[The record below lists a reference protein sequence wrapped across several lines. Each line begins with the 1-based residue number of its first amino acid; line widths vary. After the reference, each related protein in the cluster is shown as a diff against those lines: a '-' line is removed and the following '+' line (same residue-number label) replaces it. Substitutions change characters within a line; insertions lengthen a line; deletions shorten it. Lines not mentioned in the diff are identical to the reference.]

1 MTLKRGEE
9 LQAASGGTQFLGEG
23 HMGDALVSV
32 PARLSVWNALEVGGV
47 RQQIDFWHEKR
58 ATYVVACRFKVR
70 VRN

>member
-1 MTLKRGEE
+1 MAKYHVYSLPYPVTFKRDEE
-9 LQAASGGTQFLGEG
+9 LQAALDGKQFLDEDR
-23 HMGDALVSV
+23 MGT
-32 PARLSVWNALEVGGV
+32 